1 MCVRVCV
8 GSFVRRDVWPCLELL
23 AKAGLSDEEATK
35 VPPHLPR
42 VPAPPCHTHPS
53 ECPLVGEG
61 TVLLLRVAA
70 HVGQA
75 GQRRAPLA
83 ARQPRTSASPP
94 LFLFSRQRLNAPFIS
109 DVGRNLAARQVVHGF
124 AQTHYSCFLDVM
136 TTIIRTTP
144 LPPPRGASLSLSPEG
159 VAHHPFGGGGTE
171 IFGPTKEFA
180 DSLGAILNTM
190 GQSAFAFLQ
199 KGAWP

>member
-1 MCVRVCV
+1 V
-8 GSFVRRDVWPCLELL
+8 
-23 AKAGLSDEEATK
+23 
-35 VPPHLPR
+35 
-42 VPAPPCHTHPS
+42 
-53 ECPLVGEG
+53 
-61 TVLLLRVAA
+61 
-70 HVGQA
+70 
-75 GQRRAPLA
+75 
-83 ARQPRTSASPP
+83 
-94 LFLFSRQRLNAPFIS
+94 PFIS

-144 LPPPRGASLSLSPEG
+144 LPPGGSLSLSPLRESLTTRWG
-159 VAHHPFGGGGTE
+159 LGSE

-199 KGAWP
+199 KGAWPLRGRV